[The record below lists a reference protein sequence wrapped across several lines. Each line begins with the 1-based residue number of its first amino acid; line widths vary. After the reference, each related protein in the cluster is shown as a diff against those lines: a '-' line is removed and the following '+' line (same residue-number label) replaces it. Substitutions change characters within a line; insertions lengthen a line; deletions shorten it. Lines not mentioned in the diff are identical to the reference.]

1 MGGWLRL
8 LGIRDSELNLD
19 LEFVNRPFSV
29 QNTYLVLE
37 LEVELEL
44 EVAHRPQKISSA

>member
-19 LEFVNRPFSV
+19 LGFVNRQFSV
-29 QNTYLVLE
+29 QNTYLVWE
-37 LEVELEL
+37 LEVESEL
-44 EVAHRPQKISSA
+44 EVAHRPQNI